1 MDMSPDSKELNL
13 LGVTEGTDKTFLGND
28 YLTHYSR
35 LFEAMRHDD
44 INILE
49 IGVWNGASLR
59 TWRNYFTRA
68 KIIGIDIREQCRQYQ
83 DDRVKIE
90 IGSQADESFLTKVAE
105 EFKPTIIID
114 DGSHVSD
121 HQIVSLETLFPL
133 MMPGGIYV
141 IEDLFFQVNPVTAES
156 CRGTGPI
163 LAIDYLLACA
173 RDRSSWTLED
183 PTAERR
189 RRLIVS
195 YLNRLEFLAGSAVL
209 HKHKN
214 IATPLEI
221 AELSE
226 ATLKDTFVPFAWD
239 RVYLHAIFWAE
250 RGDLEERV
258 ALMEIAVRTA
268 QMAYRTDKIAD
279 SYQARI
285 SQMRDIQQR
294 LADEVLEARTAFDT
308 AHGPAKYA
316 ELKAKMDGLLSAT
329 APPTATPTPS

>member
-13 LGVTEGTDKTFLGND
+13 FGVTEGTDKTFLVND

-35 LFEAMRHDD
+35 LFEAMKHDD

-68 KIIGIDIREQCRQYQ
+68 TIIGIDIQEQCYQYQ
-83 DDRVKIE
+83 GDRVKIE
-90 IGSQADESFLTKVAE
+90 IGSQADEIFLKKVGE

-141 IEDLFFQVNPVTAES
+141 IEDLFFQVNPETADS

-173 RDRSSWTLED
+173 RDRSSWVLED

-189 RRLIVS
+189 RRLILS
-195 YLNRLEFLAGSAVL
+195 YLNRLEFFGGSAVL

-226 ATLKDTFVPFAWD
+226 VTLKDTFLPLAWH
-239 RVYLHAIFWAE
+239 RVYSHSIFWAE
-250 RGDLEERV
+250 RGGLEERV
-258 ALMEIAVRTA
+258 ALMEIAARA
-268 QMAYRTDKIAD
+268 ARMAYRTDEITD
-279 SYQARI
+279 SYHARI
-285 SQMRDIQQR
+285 SQMREIQR
-294 LADEVLEARTAFDT
+294 KLADDVLEARTRLEA

-316 ELKAKMDGLLSAT
+316 ELKAKIDGLLPAT
-329 APPTATPTPS
+329 ASPTAN

>member
-13 LGVTEGTDKTFLGND
+13 FGITEGTDKTFLGND

-44 INILE
+44 INVLE

-59 TWRNYFTRA
+59 TWRKYFTRA
-68 KIIGIDIREQCRQYQ
+68 KIMGIDIHEQCRQYQ

-90 IGSQADESFLTKVAE
+90 IGSQADETFLKKVAE
-105 EFKPTIIID
+105 EFRPTIIID

-141 IEDLFFQVNPVTAES
+141 IEDLFFQVNPETANS
-156 CRGTGPI
+156 YRGTGPI

-173 RDRSSWTLED
+173 RDRSSWVLAD

-189 RRLIVS
+189 RSLILS
-195 YLNRLEFLAGSAVL
+195 YLNRLEFFGGSAVL
-209 HKHKN
+209 HKDKN

-226 ATLKDTFVPFAWD
+226 AALKETLVPFAWD
-239 RVYLHAIFWAE
+239 RVYFHSIFWAE
-250 RGDLEERV
+250 RVGLEERV

-268 QMAYRTDKIAD
+268 QMSYRTDQNAD
-279 SYQARI
+279 SYHARI
-285 SQMRDIQQR
+285 SQMREIQRR
-294 LADEVLEARTAFDT
+294 LADEVPEARTAFEA

-316 ELKAKMDGLLSAT
+316 ELKAKIDGLLPAAA
-329 APPTATPTPS
+329 APAPN